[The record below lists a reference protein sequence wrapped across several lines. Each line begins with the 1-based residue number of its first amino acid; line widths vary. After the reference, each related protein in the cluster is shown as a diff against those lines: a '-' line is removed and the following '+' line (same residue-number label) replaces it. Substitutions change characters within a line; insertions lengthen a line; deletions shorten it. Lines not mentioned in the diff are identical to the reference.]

1 MDEIKSVYNAR
12 RHPDVMSGKRTEDE
26 VLLEFM
32 ETFEETYSYLTGTNS
47 DGKVTLEE
55 FVEYYE
61 GVSMSID
68 DDAYFEVMMNN
79 AWRMNENTTSLNE
92 KKGWSDNT
100 KEKTNKLSDNYNKKF
115 RAGKKPQ
122 QQQKNRRRSTKGSN

>member
-1 MDEIKSVYNAR
+1 MIDLDEIKSVYNAR

-47 DGKVTLEE
+47 DGRVTLEE

-92 KKGWSDNT
+92 KKDGVIT
-100 KEKTNKLSDNYNKKF
+100 QRKK
-115 RAGKKPQ
+115 Q
-122 QQQKNRRRSTKGSN
+122 N